1 MIGCHCLAKGNMR
14 IRFMVLGLILLS
26 VVSYAPAQSYSVDP
40 IHSSLLFKVKHV
52 DAAWFYGRFNK
63 SSGIIKTDAG
73 APTELHIVVDAQSV
87 DTANS
92 ARDDHLR
99 GPDFFDVKQ
108 FPDITFK
115 STSVKPGQN
124 PNEYEVAG
132 ELTLH
137 GTTKPLTLTL
147 TKTGEGKNVQGKPV
161 LGFETSFTIKRS
173 EYGVSGYVGK
183 GIGDEVTLIISIEA
197 VQQ

>member
-1 MIGCHCLAKGNMR
+1 MLT
-14 IRFMVLGLILLS
+14 RFMTLGLVLLS
-26 VVSYAPAQSYSVDP
+26 AVSYAPAQSYTIDP
-40 IHSSLLFKVKHV
+40 IHSSMLFKVKHV
-52 DAAWFYGRFNK
+52 DTAWFYGRFNK
-63 SSGIIKTDAG
+63 SSGVIKTESG

-115 STSVKPGQN
+115 STSIRPGENSGQ
-124 PNEYEVAG
+124 YEVVG

-137 GTTKPLTLTL
+137 GTTKPITLTL
-147 TKTGEGKNVQGKPV
+147 AKTGEGKNVQGKPV
-161 LGFETSFTIKRS
+161 IGFETTFTITRS

-183 GIGDEVTLIISIEA
+183 GIGDQVTLIISIEA

>member
-1 MIGCHCLAKGNMR
+1 MHT
-14 IRFMVLGLILLS
+14 RFIALGLILFS

-40 IHSSLLFKVKHV
+40 IHSSFLFKVKHV
-52 DAAWFYGRFNK
+52 DTAWFYGRFNK
-63 SSGIIKTDAG
+63 SSGVIKTESG

-115 STSVKPGQN
+115 STSIRPGQN
-124 PNEYEVAG
+124 PDEYEVSG

-137 GTTKPLTLTL
+137 GTTKPISLTLR
-147 TKTGEGKNVQGKPV
+147 KTGEGKNVQGKPV
-161 LGFETSFTIKRS
+161 IGFETSFTIKRS
-173 EYGVSGYVGK
+173 EFGVSGYVNK
-183 GIGDEVTLIISIEA
+183 GIGDEVTLIVSIEA
-197 VQQ
+197 IQQ